1 MRFLTKFYSFIKSIY
16 LNNSKYS
23 NNLRHTL
30 RIFFEREVKTKH
42 TPTLFGSTF
51 KGSKWVDY
59 QTFNINKLF
68 IKSGLSYF
76 YYIFMIFLLVI
87 MFLGRSKSE
96 QYFGFLP
103 LFSYVNFVLGY
114 IPLVFGDV
122 LSQVFFSVYVM
133 YISIHKLINAFL
145 SQFSSNL
152 LNSLDREQL
161 LRGSTSIK
169 GVSDNTGP
177 SKLFTR
183 SLSTVNTHTTNSPI
197 NFSKTLSNLG
207 TNIQFVGSSP
217 YFIKSTSDSQISTL
231 SGVLN
236 RTIKLRDS
244 LHPDTFKGI
253 TFSESSYVYGFFD
266 DNISKTTRTRNLSL
280 NLKTLHNLSK
290 QHNYPSLF
298 DFKIENN
305 LNIAKQ
311 QRWLVRNSLISESI
325 INNSFLVTQAKKII
339 GLGTLNKEYTSK
351 SL

>member
-1 MRFLTKFYSFIKSIY
+1 
-16 LNNSKYS
+16 
-23 NNLRHTL
+23 
-30 RIFFEREVKTKH
+30 
-42 TPTLFGSTF
+42 
-51 KGSKWVDY
+51 
-59 QTFNINKLF
+59 
-68 IKSGLSYF
+68 
-76 YYIFMIFLLVI
+76 
-87 MFLGRSKSE
+87 
-96 QYFGFLP
+96 
-103 LFSYVNFVLGY
+103 
-114 IPLVFGDV
+114 
-122 LSQVFFSVYVM
+122 M

-161 LRGSTSIK
+161 LRGNTSTK
-169 GVSDNTGP
+169 GVSGNAGP

-183 SLSTVNTHTTNSPI
+183 SLGTANTHTPNSPI

-244 LHPDTFKGI
+244 LHSDMFKGI

-298 DFKIENN
+298 DFNIENN